1 MHYDHVGRL
10 LLRLTL
16 GLLMLPHGISKL
28 MGGAQG
34 LSGLMRAYGL
44 PESVAYLSI
53 VGEFIAPVLIIIGIY
68 TRPAAWMLALHMVV
82 ALALAH
88 NSHLFQMGDTG
99 GLSIELQLF
108 FLLIGV
114 VVALMGAGRYS
125 LGGSQGRYN

>member
-1 MHYDHVGRL
+1 MHCDQAGKL

-16 GLLMLPHGISKL
+16 GLLMLPHGISKI

-34 LSGLMRAYGL
+34 LFGLMRANGL

-53 VGEFIAPVLIIIGIY
+53 VGEFIAPVLIILGIY
-68 TRPAAWMLALHMVV
+68 TRPAAWVLALHMVV

-88 NSHLFQMGDTG
+88 TSHLFAIGNTG

-108 FLLIGV
+108 FLLTGV